1 MKARERLG
9 MRKWGAARRTFNF
22 KRRYSKMSSALSH
35 GVEIEYKAFARS
47 FFQNAPQ
54 AAAPYLVATC
64 SYGSTGFTIFF
75 EQGSDSGQ
83 FKLMEQPPTGIVN
96 FLQTFYTA
104 SWPTQGVSFE
114 SELPRHVTIVDA
126 QGEHKVE
133 VKPWQ

>member
-1 MKARERLG
+1 
-9 MRKWGAARRTFNF
+9 
-22 KRRYSKMSSALSH
+22 MSSAPPSGLSH

-54 AAAPYLVATC
+54 AAALYLVATC

-75 EQGSDSGQ
+75 ERGSDSGQ

-96 FLQTFYTA
+96 FLQTFYAA

>member
-1 MKARERLG
+1 
-9 MRKWGAARRTFNF
+9 
-22 KRRYSKMSSALSH
+22 MSSTPPPALSH
-35 GVEIEYKAFARS
+35 GVEIEYKAYARS
-47 FFQNAPQ
+47 FFTNAPKD
-54 AAAPYLVATC
+54 AALYLVATC

-75 EQGSDSGQ
+75 EQDAGQ

-96 FLQTFYTA
+96 FLQTFYVA

-114 SELPRHVTIVDA
+114 SDLPKHVTIVDA